1 MVTVQQTGNRWVSIC
16 RVKYDAYTTENI
28 AMSSSLVKNSFCS
41 GLVHLR
47 TMMTSSM
54 VRGSSCQLPPSLLC
68 VGKAPLPL
76 DVEQEVGSLDHRR
89 SRIWAVNANSVDI
102 GDVCCAPL
110 YRGCC

>member
-1 MVTVQQTGNRWVSIC
+1 
-16 RVKYDAYTTENI
+16 
-28 AMSSSLVKNSFCS
+28 
-41 GLVHLR
+41 
-47 TMMTSSM
+47 
-54 VRGSSCQLPPSLLC
+54 